1 MTQGRV
7 FNRDVFAR
15 LWADPKVPTQRIADA
30 MGMTRQAVSWR
41 ARQMGLPSR
50 ANVRRRVI
58 DPVLLRDMWL
68 AGVRSADIA
77 AYFGAAHHSCVCTA
91 ARNLGLPRR
100 QKGGKSGFRNG
111 GWQKNITLAEWQEL
125 RAARRM
131 AETARAEQAALA
143 NAEMVDHLWT
153 RRRAAA

>member
-1 MTQGRV
+1 MAGRV

-15 LWADPKVPTQRIADA
+15 LWNDPKVPTQRIADA

-41 ARQMGLPSR
+41 ARQMGLESR
-50 ANVRRRVI
+50 ALVRRRVI
-58 DPVLLRDMWL
+58 EPDLLRDMWL

-91 ARNLGLPRR
+91 ARKLGLPRR

-111 GWQKNITLAEWQEL
+111 GWQKNITIAEWHEL
-125 RAARRM
+125 QAVRRM
-131 AETARAEQAALA
+131 AEAAQVTRAAMRD
-143 NAEMVDHLWT
+143 AEMID
-153 RRRAAA
+153 RASPKRRAAA